1 MALFL
6 GIKQLDTDGFL
17 LLVPVVGPVGHQ
29 VDDDCGS
36 DHWLR
41 KVCLKCRRPRRL
53 SHAARHAVVRRPRGR
68 GFEKNLP
75 FRELDYLSWSI
86 VGTGGSETSEQRAWP
101 LRSETVFILA
111 LFFSSCVMPRDD

>member
-1 MALFL
+1 MALFF
-6 GIKQLDTDGFL
+6 GIKQLDADGFL
-17 LLVPVVGPVGHQ
+17 LLVPIVGPIGHQ
-29 VDDDCGS
+29 VDDDGGS

-53 SHAARHAVVRRPRGR
+53 SHAARHAVVPPWGR

-75 FRELDYLSWSI
+75 FRELDYLSWSM
-86 VGTGGSETSEQRAWP
+86 VGRGGSETSEQRAWP

-111 LFFSSCVMPRDD
+111 LFFSSCVMPSDD